1 MDIVHIA
8 LIQTGLFL
16 LLGLGLAASFVRS
29 RLRMRHVRQQG
40 TPAVATVL
48 KMERTAMQI
57 NKRSVYDFLL
67 EVKPPGRP
75 AYQVRLK
82 SRALDWKAFVVEPG
96 LRLKVMLDPEDPQ
109 RVVVLEPVTPQKPL
123 NFGKLLEGQGQER
136 PSDPVKALKDL
147 QSMADSGLI
156 TPDEYARKKAEILAR
171 L

>member
-16 LLGLGLAASFVRS
+16 LLGLGIAASFVRS
-29 RLRMRHVRQQG
+29 HLRTRHVRQHG

-48 KMERTAMQI
+48 EMERTVMQI
-57 NKRSVYDFLL
+57 NKRYVYDFLL

-75 AYQVRLK
+75 AYQVWLK
-82 SRALDWKAFVVEPG
+82 SRALDWKTFLVEPG

-123 NFGKLLEGQGQER
+123 NFGKLLEGQER

>member
-1 MDIVHIA
+1 M
-8 LIQTGLFL
+8 IQTGLFL
-16 LLGLGLAASFVRS
+16 LLGLGIAASFVRS
-29 RLRMRHVRQQG
+29 HLRTRHVRQQG
-40 TPAVATVL
+40 TPAVATLL
-48 KMERTAMQI
+48 KMERTVMQI
-57 NKRSVYDFLL
+57 NKRYVYDFLL

-82 SRALDWKAFVVEPG
+82 SRALDWKAVLVEPG

-123 NFGKLLEGQGQER
+123 NFRNLMEGQER

-147 QSMADSGLI
+147 QSMADNGLI